1 MALATYS
8 DLLAA
13 VATWM
18 DRTDL
23 TTIIPDFVVLT
34 EARIAR
40 DLRIRK
46 QVSNTS
52 ISTVANTQYIAIPS
66 DFLELENL
74 SIPAASTPNY
84 LSVVTPEWLDMKYP
98 AGINTGQPRVYALL
112 GDRIQFGPTPDAVYA
127 VSIDYYARFAALSV
141 TSPNWLLTNYPNIY
155 LFGALTEGWSYLM
168 DTDKAAYWQARFS
181 GEVKSLNESDDEALR
196 SGSSMRVRYV

>member
-1 MALATYS
+1 MALATYI
-8 DLLAA
+8 DLLAS

-23 TTIIPDFVVLT
+23 TAVIPDFVVLT

-46 QVSNTS
+46 QVTNTTT
-52 ISTVANTQYIAIPS
+52 STVANVQYIALPS

-84 LSVVTPEWLDMKYP
+84 LAVVTPELMDVKYP
-98 AGINTGQPRVYALL
+98 AGINTGQPRVYTLL

-127 VSIDYYARFAALSV
+127 VSIDYYARLAALAT

-168 DTDKAAYWQARFS
+168 DADKSAYWQARYA
-181 GEVKSLNESDDEALR
+181 GEIKSLNDADDEALR
-196 SGSSMRVRYV
+196 SGSSMRVRIV

>member
-74 SIPAASTPNY
+74 SIPAAARLIICLWSR
-84 LSVVTPEWLDMKYP
+84 LS
-98 AGINTGQPRVYALL
+98 
-112 GDRIQFGPTPDAVYA
+112 
-127 VSIDYYARFAALSV
+127 
-141 TSPNWLLTNYPNIY
+141 
-155 LFGALTEGWSYLM
+155 GW
-168 DTDKAAYWQARFS
+168 T
-181 GEVKSLNESDDEALR
+181 
-196 SGSSMRVRYV
+196 